1 MALTEDEWS
10 LFETYCRTL
19 DFGASEEEEVVFRG
33 GKTYSLEY
41 VGKPADD
48 ARVSAKLLGENP
60 DLFQDAGFLV
70 ILPFAKS
77 VELHLRLLYLGS
89 SENTFKNGN
98 FTVKGALKSLEVCLE
113 SGDFESLSHSGFKE
127 GSVVSAH
134 GSFKQTLVAKH
145 LENPRS
151 LKRVIRQMIH
161 LSFKLYGKGNKYRHN
176 AVKPWAEVSEEYQ
189 QASQLFAEF
198 EEAFSK
204 LSKV

>member
-1 MALTEDEWS
+1 MALTEEEWA

-41 VGKPADD
+41 VRKPATD
-48 ARVSAKLLGENP
+48 ARVSATLLEKHP
-60 DLFQDAGFLV
+60 DLYQDAGFQV

-89 SENTFKNGN
+89 SESTFKNGS
-98 FTVKGALKSLEVCLE
+98 FTVKGALNSLEDCLE
-113 SGDFESLSHSGFKE
+113 TGDFESLSHSGFKK
-127 GSVVSAH
+127 GSIVSAH
-134 GSFKQTLVAKH
+134 GSFKQTLIAKH
-145 LENPRS
+145 VEDSNS
-151 LKRVIRQMIH
+151 LNQVIRRLIR
-161 LSFKLYGKGNKYRHN
+161 LSFRLYTKGNKYRHN
-176 AVKPWAEVSEEYQ
+176 AVKPWAELSEEYQ

-198 EEAFSK
+198 EKAFNK